1 MTLTQPTRATTL
13 WLRKR
18 DATNAKL
25 SAFLKSHGIR
35 TASQRRKAGERGA
48 VRG

>member
-1 MTLTQPTRATTL
+1 MTLSMPTRSTTL

-25 SAFLKSHGIR
+25 KAYLKSCGIR